1 MKGRCVAVPSVL
13 FVCLGN
19 ICRSPLA
26 EGALRDAAARAGI
39 DVEVDSAGTGGWHA
53 GEAPDP
59 RAQAAAR
66 RHGSDISDLR
76 ARQVRAEDFRRFDHV
91 FALDRQN
98 LRDLERIAPADAT
111 AQLGLLMDVVPG
123 AEGQSVADPYYGEDG
138 DFDTTWR
145 EVSAAAEALVAR
157 WIEAQSRFQLR

>member
-1 MKGRCVAVPSVL
+1 MTSVL

-26 EGALRDAAARAGI
+26 EGALRAAAADAGI

-53 GEAPDP
+53 GDPPDR

-66 RHGSDISDLR
+66 RHGTDISGLR
-76 ARQVRAEDFRRFDHV
+76 ARQVRPEDFRRFDFV

-98 LRDLERIAPADAT
+98 LRDLQAIMPADAT
-111 AQLGLLMDVVPG
+111 AELGLLMDLVPG
-123 AEGQSVADPYYGEDG
+123 REGSSVADPYYGEDR
-138 DFDTTWR
+138 DFDVTWAD
-145 EVSAAAEALVAR
+145 VHGAAEVLVAR
-157 WIEAQSRFQLR
+157 LGQAG